1 MIRDLLCLPRLFEPT
16 EWKMDTGKAHW
27 IMDRNPSLVHRIC
40 EDEMIRP
47 AHSLVKRIV
56 SEEAHVEGPE
66 NRRRFFQVRPQ
77 LVIGRIRWA
86 IGRGLLEVK
95 AEKLESSADSF
106 VRSVGDRAEEEQ
118 VLLRKPEGSEA
129 GGGVDFDL

>member
-1 MIRDLLCLPRLFEPT
+1 MIRDLLCPPRLFEPR
-16 EWKMDTGKAHW
+16 EWKMDTGKALW

-47 AHSLVKRIV
+47 AHSLVKGVV

-66 NRRRFFQVRPQ
+66 NCGRFFQVGPQ
-77 LVIGRIRWA
+77 LFIGRFRWA
-86 IGRGLLEVK
+86 VGRGLFEVK

-106 VRSVGDRAEEEQ
+106 VRSVCDRAEEEQ
-118 VLLRKPEGSEA
+118 LLFRKPEGSEA
-129 GGGVDFDL
+129 DCGVDFDL